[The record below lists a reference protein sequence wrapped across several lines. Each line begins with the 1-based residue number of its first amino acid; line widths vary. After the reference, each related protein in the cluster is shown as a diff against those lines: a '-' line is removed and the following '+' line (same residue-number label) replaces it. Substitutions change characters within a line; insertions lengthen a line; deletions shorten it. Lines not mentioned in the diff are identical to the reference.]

1 MSRVK
6 IVMLE
11 TLKNHLKSGS
21 FWVMILLPIIFGVI
35 GGVVGGSSADSFE
48 SKQMGIV
55 ASEDLK
61 PYFEDEQFLLTSED
75 KIDQFVEDKKISS
88 YAKIREEDGQLIAD
102 LNESDASMTDTLT
115 FQNIL
120 TSIQNKLNEDR
131 ASLDSSQQEILSK
144 TPIINKITDEKSDN
158 KTTDEK
164 SDNKMIGQ
172 IIYFILLFLMYMVL
186 MSFVNLVLA
195 DIATEKGTKMIEFIF
210 SSVKPGD
217 YFAGKMFGNFIA
229 VFVQIITYVI
239 LGIIGF
245 LVVKS
250 KGLLDGIDLS
260 YNLTGSTYSMIAEI
274 VLLVLLGIFV
284 FLVLAGML
292 ASFATKVEDAGKM
305 GMPLIFG
312 TIVLFVLSI
321 RLQSKGDIMLTQ
333 VLSYI
338 PFASTFF
345 MPLRL
350 LNGYAS
356 SVEGLIS
363 IAILIVTILLVYRFG
378 ERVYKRNILNYST
391 DNWFTRRFKK

>member
-1 MSRVK
+1 MSRIK

-11 TLKNHLKSGS
+11 TLKGHLKSGA
-21 FWVMILLPIIFGVI
+21 FWAMILLPIIFGVLS
-35 GGVVGGSSADSFE
+35 GVGGYFAASSGE
-48 SKQMGIV
+48 SQMGIIT
-55 ASEDLK
+55 SEELK
-61 PYFEDEQFLLTSED
+61 PYFEDEQFLPIEED
-75 KIDQFVEDKKISS
+75 EIDQFIDDGKISS

-102 LNESDASMTDTLT
+102 FNEADASMPETLA

-120 TSIQNKLNEDR
+120 TNIQNKLNEDR
-131 ASLDSSQQEILSK
+131 AKLDSIQQEILAK
-144 TPIINKITDEKSDN
+144 TPVINKIA
-158 KTTDEK
+158 DEK

-172 IIYFILLFLMYMVL
+172 VIYFILMFLMYMVL

-210 SSVKPGD
+210 SSVRPGD

-239 LGIIGF
+239 FGIVGF
-245 LVVKS
+245 FIVKS

-260 YNLTGSTYSMIAEI
+260 YNLTGSTYGMIAEI
-274 VLLVLLGIFV
+274 VLLFLLGIFV
-284 FLVLAGML
+284 FLILAGML

-305 GMPLIFG
+305 GTPLILG
-312 TIVLFVLSI
+312 TIILFFLAISL
-321 RLQSKGDIMLTQ
+321 RGKGDIMITK
-333 VLSYI
+333 VLSYV
-338 PFASTFF
+338 PLASTFF

-356 SVEGLIS
+356 LMEGLIS
-363 IAILIVTILLVYRFG
+363 VAILIVTILLVYRFG

-391 DNWFTRRFKK
+391 DNWVTRRFKK

>member
-1 MSRVK
+1 MNRVK

-11 TLKNHLKSGS
+11 TLKTHLKSGA
-21 FWVMILLPIIFGVI
+21 FWVMILLPVIFGVL
-35 GGVVGGSSADSFE
+35 GGLGGYFSASSGE
-48 SKQMGIV
+48 SQMGIV
-55 ASEDLK
+55 TSDELN
-61 PYFEDEQFLLTSED
+61 PYFEDDQFLSIKENE
-75 KIDQFVEDKKISS
+75 IDQAIDDGKISS

-102 LNESDASMTDTLT
+102 FNEADASMTEMLT

-120 TSIQNKLNEDR
+120 TNIQNKLNEDR
-131 ASLDSSQQEILSK
+131 AGLDSSQQEILAK
-144 TPIINKITDEKSDN
+144 TPIINKIA
-158 KTTDEK
+158 DEK

-172 IIYFILLFLMYMVL
+172 VIYFILMFLMYMVL

-239 LGIIGF
+239 FGIVGF
-245 LVVKS
+245 FVVKS
-250 KGLLDGIDLS
+250 RGLLDGIDLS
-260 YNLTGSTYSMIAEI
+260 FNLTGSTYAMIAEI
-274 VLLVLLGIFV
+274 VLLFLLGIFI
-284 FLVLAGML
+284 FLVIAGML
-292 ASFATKVEDAGKM
+292 GSFTTKVEDAGKM
-305 GMPLIFG
+305 GTPLIFV
-312 TIVLFVLSI
+312 TVILFFLALN
-321 RLQSKGDIMLTQ
+321 LQNRGNIILTQ
-333 VLSYI
+333 VLSYV
-338 PFASTFF
+338 PLASTFF

-356 SVEGLIS
+356 LTEGLIS
-363 IAILIVTILLVYRFG
+363 IAILIVTIFLVYRFG